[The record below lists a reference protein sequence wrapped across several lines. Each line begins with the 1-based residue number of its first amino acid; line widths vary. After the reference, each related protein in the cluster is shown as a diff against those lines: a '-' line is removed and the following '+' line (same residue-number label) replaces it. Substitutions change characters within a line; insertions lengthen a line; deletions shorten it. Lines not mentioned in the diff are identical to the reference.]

1 MNREAKDKKTTLR
14 RLLSYLSDS
23 KMLLTLVILASII
36 STFASLYGAYAIS
49 PIIKIITSSL
59 KGTLTADEA
68 LAKISYRL
76 IILVVIFALEIG
88 MTIFS
93 SRKMVLI
100 SQQAV
105 RKMREDMY
113 DQMMKMEMKYHDQST
128 HGDLMSRFTNDLELV
143 SEGLNST
150 ASSLVI
156 NFLTLVGTMI
166 LMLLLSPQLALI
178 SLVILPLLFLI
189 ARVIVKKSRYYVRQE
204 LETMGDL
211 NAFLEESMEGH
222 VVLQVYGDYY
232 YQQFDEL
239 NESFRIK
246 STLSQIA
253 SMLVFPLIGNL
264 NRLNYALIGVVGG
277 YLSIMKGLSVGDLG
291 AFVNLTR
298 TQAKPVNQ
306 ISNQWT
312 IVQGALASAER
323 IFEFLDWEHESQEG
337 IDLDRVEGYVEFD
350 HVSFSYI
357 PGEPVIDD
365 ISFQARPGDKVALV
379 GETGAGKTTIINL
392 LSRFYDIDRGKILID
407 GYNIDEIHRLNV
419 REHLGMVL
427 QDSYLFTGTI
437 LENIRY
443 GRLDASDE
451 ECIQAAKQVGADYF
465 IRQLE
470 NGYDT
475 KIEASAENLSEGE
488 KQLLN
493 IARVALADPNML
505 ILDEA
510 TSSIDTR
517 TERYVEKGMDF
528 IMEGRTSFVIAH
540 RLSTIIHADLI
551 LVMDQGK
558 IIERGN
564 HASLLAQNG
573 HYANL
578 YRKQMIVE

>member
-59 KGTLTADEA
+59 KGTLTVDEA

-76 IILVVIFALEIG
+76 IILAVIFAVEIG

-156 NFLTLVGTMI
+156 NFLTLMGTMI
-166 LMLLLSPQLALI
+166 LMFLLSPQLALI

>member
-76 IILVVIFALEIG
+76 IILAVIFALEIG

-323 IFEFLDWEHESQEG
+323 IFEFLDWKHESQEG
-337 IDLDRVEGYVEFD
+337 VDLDKVEGYVEFD

-365 ISFQARPGDKVALV
+365 ISFKARPGEKVALV